1 MDSRLTPREKE
12 VLDLLR
18 LGLSNRAIA
27 ARLEI
32 SLDTARR
39 YASRVKQKTAVPS
52 TFALPC
58 VDLSDDP
65 DWPARLDL
73 DGLRISDAEM
83 RVLRLLCRGHSS
95 KHIGRVLHVSPRTVD
110 KHRERLLR
118 KCQLQSTRQLTAWLA
133 DQYAKCGIGKK
144 SDET

>member
-1 MDSRLTPREKE
+1 MDSSLTPREKE

-27 ARLEI
+27 SRLEI
-32 SLDTARR
+32 GLDTARR
-39 YASRVKQKTAVPS
+39 YTSRVKQKTGVPS

-58 VDLSDDP
+58 FDLPDES
-65 DWPARLDL
+65 DWPGELDL
-73 DGLRISDAEM
+73 GGVRISETEM

-95 KHIGRVLHVSPRTVD
+95 KHIGRVLQVSPRTVD

-118 KCQLQSTRQLTAWLA
+118 KFGLQSTRQLTAWIA
-133 DQYAKCGIGKK
+133 SRYAKCGIGKR
-144 SDET
+144 SDES